1 MTAFPSDLT
10 LNLASNSF
18 KMVSSFFSLSF
29 TLSTSIDYLDGV
41 EERES
46 MLKYNN
52 TSYIAI
58 TTAKYYYCLLN
69 FNITSGSV
77 IKSQWAYVYHLE
89 SAMTKTVGST
99 TISYAA
105 CWYSSLVF
113 INSIAQKKHIYLIK

>member
-1 MTAFPSDLT
+1 MR
-10 LNLASNSF
+10 
-18 KMVSSFFSLSF
+18 MHHH
-29 TLSTSIDYLDGV
+29 YLDGV

-52 TSYIAI
+52 TAYIAI

-69 FNITSGSV
+69 LNITSGSV

-113 INSIAQKKHIYLIK
+113 INSIAQKKHTHKFHIET